1 MEEFVNLH
9 NRTVSR
15 SEVERV
21 ISIAK
26 EQNNTEVIYRLSRIL
41 NAYPTE
47 QRFVINIKDYPTPP
61 TALAGAHHTGDYR
74 EALDDCGRLKKG
86 WKFSKGQ
93 VVKVV
98 PKAKKTP
105 NTPTATTAVE
115 SKQLVSYTAE
125 KFANDL
131 DINKLER
138 SLHWLSF
145 DPKGRAQREQESFG
159 NSIAELYT
167 SNLEQAKQTG
177 ALEAYNDAFDK
188 GYSYILK
195 NYLEMVGIRART
207 FSTAIT
213 GGAGIT
219 ERKIASNEKLMRS
232 EHERLQKHIDLQEK
246 LQERLAKIAKNKP
259 ADQYEEGD
267 VIKSTDNNATTKLQQ
282 KLKMLQDR
290 KTMLKNGVVAA
301 KEYQKSKD
309 ISVFKQYNI
318 DSETTEQIINHID
331 KGGKPT
337 EKDMYSWFTMPYLNR
352 DIKEVEN
359 RIATLEK
366 NQAKGT
372 DETLIEGGKIVY
384 NGEAQRLQIFFDGI
398 PSKEVR
404 ESLKSHAF
412 KWAPTAKAWQRTL
425 TENAKYAV
433 NQYLI
438 KTGILKL
445 RTALSMPYKDDE
457 LTFLAAAGI
466 DYFEEAPDDKAQGLG
481 KPIPAADIYKM
492 ITDKVISMFK
502 NAKASDYHRAWKDDA
517 FFIPLNFDSKKPY
530 RGVNRLL
537 LQERIGLT
545 EAFPN
550 PYFLTFKQ
558 IKKHKG
564 TLKKGAK
571 GYEVVYYSIRYV
583 VPADKNTGRKAYSST
598 NNQKVLDYLAKNKL
612 TEDIVTRI
620 PMIRYYNVYNG
631 EDITGIDFKL
641 PEVKIG
647 RVIPD
652 TATENQAAEL
662 IVKNYPNPP
671 AIKHGGNEAYYEI
684 NQDLVRI
691 PKVEQ
696 FDSINDYYRTLFHE
710 LTHSTRHEN
719 RLNRE
724 KNSFRFGDTGY
735 AKEELVAEFG
745 AVFLSA
751 WAGIMWYNNKNHA
764 AYLKGWNS
772 AIKEAENDNKFLMK
786 AASLAQ
792 AATDY
797 ILNLNAA
804 GQPAFLSKYEKLDK
818 KAKKNKPEAQ
828 KATEK
833 ADDTDKKYKFIA
845 FYNSYGRINGIYSY
859 QNLTINEFYLKNT
872 FDDGI
877 KVYAPLRSLEKI
889 EEAKRIIEEQYI
901 EGKDF
906 ICLKFESKKREEY
919 YSLLIHSNEKPK
931 PESSLYEAF
940 SELLSQIKSTNADIP
955 SNELEDFLYN
965 FGSQH
970 YIEKE
975 KIYTFFYDKVTKPI
989 GSLSAYKKHPL
1000 FTKVKN
1006 PQPHHAG
1013 YTTTKR
1019 GTEILN
1025 IFIKDFEALKQQY
1038 DYNHYSFTKFWNIAT
1053 EKPKP
1058 EAPASKIQII
1068 PPYPIDIESNE
1079 ENDDYMQLEKEL
1091 SDLMGDK
1098 FEVWANNLIEQ
1109 KRKDRLA
1116 ERSKEIK
1123 ANIDTLKNK
1132 EKGATAYEYVR
1143 NEYGYNYK
1151 VNKKDTKKY
1160 EVTLTIYRYGS
1171 FNPNENYY
1179 DTFKTPEECS
1189 AFIIKTLDEQDGF
1202 YYSNWYGLSELQNK
1216 INELK
1221 GYQYCK
1227 QFNYQEEEK
1236 KAENPKP
1243 EAPKAPEKF
1252 PAAGTTKV
1260 FFTSQVD
1267 EIVDYVKKNGDNRGY
1282 INIDFTNKQTL
1293 KLLSQYGWGTYG
1305 FINTYDYPES
1315 APKSKTKGVMSLKK
1329 IVSTDKLRIQI
1340 TGVYID
1346 SDYYI
1351 ATNAISLI
1359 WVPRPKNDE
1368 YKTGW
1373 IFDANFKCKK
1383 LGGCKIEDYLI
1394 NSDRFPID
1402 RIREMQKAPIAYTSQ
1417 QIDLTTLL
1425 DHLYRGYK
1433 AIRAINSTQ
1442 EAIVITLQA
1451 DKKIQYIDLKILID
1465 LLDALRTNGAQT
1477 ITFGFENLS
1486 GNSPIHIS
1494 TDTQLQG
1501 LVMPRIFDENKVP
1514 TVKNCLM
1521 IAPLPL
1527 TLTEIS
1533 KPTKGLSAPTDGTL
1547 FGKYPE
1553 ISTDTFKDMKV
1564 SELRAFTL
1572 SYYLT
1577 HLKGKKVA
1585 IKNHLK
1591 EVIFT
1596 TKAGRKIAKGE
1607 AMYKEKAA
1615 VVERLEELIKNST
1628 YNNWGSRKTQDNPNI
1643 LGYLNFKSK
1652 LTIDGEKR
1660 HVRIAISLT
1669 RERKTELKNVEVGKK
1684 KSASFRKATVVNPQ
1698 DGRNETLSANIP
1710 AKTVPNTLA
1719 NQQIDRLANPIIEKS
1734 TTPPRKSR
1742 ANPFCGDSAPTNI
1755 PSKTMPN
1762 TLANRQID
1770 KLANPIMPPTVYVE
1784 HLPEETNQQIS
1795 TSANTLDA
1803 KMAALQT
1810 RNWETFVIA
1819 NPQLQRFLGD
1829 VERKTSEST
1838 VITIA
1843 GGAGS
1848 GKTRFAFQFINALA
1862 QNYKVGHASLEEHP
1876 DSKLYYDK
1884 VQQYI
1889 DETALPNIDV
1899 PEIKDLD
1906 QLEALIHRNEVIVID
1921 SFAKLQELNPRF
1933 LLDRDLRKKYDGKLF
1948 LLIYQ
1953 LTGEGKMRGGS
1964 KSEYDG
1970 DIILLTHVAPD
1981 YRENYIYPSKNR
1993 YNALP
1998 ATQLRYSTYFQQMLD
2013 IPQELGTGSRPPE
2026 AISLPPATQTNVY
2039 EVIY

>member
-47 QRFVINIKDYPTPP
+47 QRFVINIKDYPATP

-74 EALDDCGRLKKG
+74 EALDENGRL
-86 WKFSKGQ
+86 
-93 VVKVV
+93 
-98 PKAKKTP
+98 
-105 NTPTATTAVE
+105 
-115 SKQLVSYTAE
+115 
-125 KFANDL
+125 
-131 DINKLER
+131 R
-138 SLHWLSF
+138 
-145 DPKGRAQREQESFG
+145 
-159 NSIAELYT
+159 
-167 SNLEQAKQTG
+167 
-177 ALEAYNDAFDK
+177 K
-188 GYSYILK
+188 GYK
-195 NYLEMVGIRART
+195 FV
-207 FSTAIT
+207 
-213 GGAGIT
+213 
-219 ERKIASNEKLMRS
+219 K
-232 EHERLQKHIDLQEK
+232 
-246 LQERLAKIAKNKP
+246 
-259 ADQYEEGD
+259 
-267 VIKSTDNNATTKLQQ
+267 
-282 KLKMLQDR
+282 
-290 KTMLKNGVVAA
+290 
-301 KEYQKSKD
+301 
-309 ISVFKQYNI
+309 
-318 DSETTEQIINHID
+318 
-331 KGGKPT
+331 
-337 EKDMYSWFTMPYLNR
+337 
-352 DIKEVEN
+352 
-359 RIATLEK
+359 
-366 NQAKGT
+366 
-372 DETLIEGGKIVY
+372 GKI
-384 NGEAQRLQIFFDGI
+384 I
-398 PSKEVR
+398 PPQP
-404 ESLKSHAF
+404 SH
-412 KWAPTAKAWQRTL
+412 PS
-425 TENAKYAV
+425 EN
-433 NQYLI
+433 
-438 KTGILKL
+438 
-445 RTALSMPYKDDE
+445 DE

-466 DYFEEAPDDKAQGLG
+466 DYFEQAPDDEAQGLG
-481 KPIPAADIYKM
+481 KPVPAADIYNM
-492 ITDKVISMFK
+492 ITDKIIKMLKST
-502 NAKASDYHRAWKDDA
+502 KASDYKKTWEDDA

-530 RGVNRLL
+530 RGVNRML

-545 EAFPN
+545 EAFAN

-583 VPADKNTGRKAYSST
+583 VPADKNSGRKAYSST
-598 NNQKVLDYLAKNKL
+598 NAHKVIDFLDKHKL
-612 TEDIVTRI
+612 PENIVTRI

-647 RVIPD
+647 RAIPE
-652 TATENQAAEL
+652 TASENKAAQL
-662 IVKNYPNPP
+662 IVENYPNPP
-671 AIKHGGNEAYYEI
+671 AIKHGGNEAYYKLSE
-684 NQDLVRI
+684 DLVRM

-696 FDSINDYYRTLFHE
+696 FDSVNDYYRTLFHE

-724 KNSFRFGDTGY
+724 KISFRFGDSGY

-804 GQPAFLSKYEKLDK
+804 GQPAFLSKYEKPNKAEKPKKKASASKIQIIPPYPIDIESNEENDDYMQLEKELSDLMGDKFEVWANNLIEQKRKARLAERSKEIKANIDTLKNKEKGATAYEYVRNEYGYNYKVDK
-818 KAKKNKPEAQ
+818 KDTKKCEVTLTIYRYGSFNPNENYYDTFKTPEECSAFIIKTLDEQDGFYYSNWYGLSELQNKINELKGYQYSKQFHYQEEEKKAEKTKPE
-828 KATEK
+828 
-833 ADDTDKKYKFIA
+833 
-845 FYNSYGRINGIYSY
+845 
-859 QNLTINEFYLKNT
+859 
-872 FDDGI
+872 
-877 KVYAPLRSLEKI
+877 V
-889 EEAKRIIEEQYI
+889 
-901 EGKDF
+901 
-906 ICLKFESKKREEY
+906 
-919 YSLLIHSNEKPK
+919 PK

-940 SELLSQIKSTNADIP
+940 SKLLSQIKSTNTDIP

-1019 GTEILN
+1019 GTEVLN

-1053 EKPKP
+1053 EKPK
-1058 EAPASKIQII
+1058 
-1068 PPYPIDIESNE
+1068 
-1079 ENDDYMQLEKEL
+1079 
-1091 SDLMGDK
+1091 
-1098 FEVWANNLIEQ
+1098 
-1109 KRKDRLA
+1109 
-1116 ERSKEIK
+1116 
-1123 ANIDTLKNK
+1123 
-1132 EKGATAYEYVR
+1132 
-1143 NEYGYNYK
+1143 
-1151 VNKKDTKKY
+1151 
-1160 EVTLTIYRYGS
+1160 
-1171 FNPNENYY
+1171 
-1179 DTFKTPEECS
+1179 
-1189 AFIIKTLDEQDGF
+1189 
-1202 YYSNWYGLSELQNK
+1202 
-1216 INELK
+1216 
-1221 GYQYCK
+1221 
-1227 QFNYQEEEK
+1227 K

-1243 EAPKAPEKF
+1243 EAKKATEKADNTDKKYKFIAFYNSYGRINGIYSYQNLTINEFYLKNTFDDGIKVYAPLKSLEKIEEAKRIIEKQYIEGKDFICLKFESKKREEYYSLLIHSNENPKPEAPKATEKF

-1282 INIDFTNKQTL
+1282 INIDFTDKQTL

-1501 LVMPRIFDENKVP
+1501 FVMPRIFDENKVP

-1719 NQQIDRLANPIIEKS
+1719 NQQIDKLAVPIKEES
-1734 TTPPRKSR
+1734 TTPPRKSH
-1742 ANPFCGDSAPTNI
+1742 ANPFCGDSAPTNV
-1755 PSKTMPN
+1755 PAKTVPN
-1762 TLANRQID
+1762 TLANQQID
-1770 KLANPIMPPTVYVE
+1770 RLAVPTVYVE
-1784 HLPEETNQQIS
+1784 HLPEIS
-1795 TSANTLDA
+1795 TSANQNTLDA

-1889 DETALPNIDV
+1889 DETALPNIEA
-1899 PEIKDLD
+1899 PEIKNLD
-1906 QLEALIHRNEVIVID
+1906 QLEALIQRNEVIVID

-2013 IPQELGTGSRPPE
+2013 IPKELGTGRQPTE
-2026 AISLPPATQTNVY
+2026 AISLPPAPQTNVY

>member
-1 MEEFVNLH
+1 MEEFINLH

-21 ISIAK
+21 VSLAK

-93 VVKVV
+93 VVKVT
-98 PKAKKTP
+98 PKAKKTSD
-105 NTPTATTAVE
+105 TPTATTAVE
-115 SKQLVSYTAE
+115 SKQLVPYTAE

-145 DPKGRAQREQESFG
+145 DPKGRAKREQESYA
-159 NSIAELYT
+159 NIIAELYN
-167 SNLEQAKQTG
+167 SHLEQAKQTG

-213 GGAGIT
+213 GGSGIT

-267 VIKSTDNNATTKLQQ
+267 VIKSTDNNAITKLQQ

-404 ESLKSHAF
+404 EALKSHAF

-445 RTALSMPYKDDE
+445 RTALSMPYQDDE
-457 LTFLAAAGI
+457 LTFLAAAGV
-466 DYFEEAPDDKAQGLG
+466 DYFEEAPDDEAKGLG
-481 KPIPAADIYKM
+481 KPVPAADIYKM

-502 NAKASDYHRAWKDDA
+502 NAKASDYHRPWKDDA
-517 FFIPLNFDSKKPY
+517 FFIPINFESKKPY

-537 LQERIGLT
+537 LQERIGFAG
-545 EAFPN
+545 AFRN
-550 PYFLTFKQ
+550 PYFLTFNQ
-558 IKKHKG
+558 IKKHGGK
-564 TLKKGAK
+564 LKKGTR
-571 GYEVVYYSIRYV
+571 GYEVVYYSIRYI

-598 NNQKVLDYLAKNKL
+598 NTQKVIDYLAKNKL
-612 TEDIVTRI
+612 SEDIVTRI

-631 EDITGIDFKL
+631 ASIEGIDFQLDKL
-641 PEVKIG
+641 QIG
-647 RVIPD
+647 RAVPD
-652 TATENQAAEL
+652 TASENQAAAL
-662 IVKNYPNPP
+662 IVENYPNPP
-671 AIKHGGNEAYYEI
+671 AIKHEGNRAYYSPS
-684 NQDLVRI
+684 DDYVKM
-691 PKVEQ
+691 PKKEQ
-696 FDSINDYYRTLFHE
+696 FDSINDYYRILFHE
-710 LTHSTRHEN
+710 LTHSTGHEK
-719 RLNRE
+719 RLDRGIHLMLE
-724 KNSFRFGDTGY
+724 KEDY

-751 WAGIMWYNNKNHA
+751 WAGIMWYTNKNHA
-764 AYLKGWNS
+764 VYLKNWNS

-797 ILNLNAA
+797 ILNLDAA
-804 GQPAFLSKYEKLDK
+804 GQPAFLSKYEKPNKAEKPKK
-818 KAKKNKPEAQ
+818 KAPASKIQIIPPYPIDIESNEENDDYMQLEKELSDLMGDKFEVWANNLIEQKRKARLAERSKEIKANIDILKNKEKGATAYEYVRNEYGYNYKVHKKDTKKYEVTLTIYRYGSFNPNENYYDTFKTPEECSAFIIKTLDEQ
-828 KATEK
+828 EGFYYSNWYGLSELQNKINELKGYQYSKQFNYQEEEKKAENPKPQAPKATEK
-833 ADDTDKKYKFIA
+833 ADNTDKKYKFIA

-906 ICLKFESKKREEY
+906 VCLKFESKKREEY
-919 YSLLIHSNEKPK
+919 YSLLIHSNEK
-931 PESSLYEAF
+931 
-940 SELLSQIKSTNADIP
+940 T
-955 SNELEDFLYN
+955 
-965 FGSQH
+965 
-970 YIEKE
+970 
-975 KIYTFFYDKVTKPI
+975 
-989 GSLSAYKKHPL
+989 
-1000 FTKVKN
+1000 
-1006 PQPHHAG
+1006 
-1013 YTTTKR
+1013 
-1019 GTEILN
+1019 
-1025 IFIKDFEALKQQY
+1025 
-1038 DYNHYSFTKFWNIAT
+1038 
-1053 EKPKP
+1053 
-1058 EAPASKIQII
+1058 
-1068 PPYPIDIESNE
+1068 
-1079 ENDDYMQLEKEL
+1079 
-1091 SDLMGDK
+1091 
-1098 FEVWANNLIEQ
+1098 
-1109 KRKDRLA
+1109 
-1116 ERSKEIK
+1116 
-1123 ANIDTLKNK
+1123 
-1132 EKGATAYEYVR
+1132 
-1143 NEYGYNYK
+1143 
-1151 VNKKDTKKY
+1151 
-1160 EVTLTIYRYGS
+1160 
-1171 FNPNENYY
+1171 
-1179 DTFKTPEECS
+1179 
-1189 AFIIKTLDEQDGF
+1189 
-1202 YYSNWYGLSELQNK
+1202 
-1216 INELK
+1216 
-1221 GYQYCK
+1221 
-1227 QFNYQEEEK
+1227 
-1236 KAENPKP
+1236 KP
-1243 EAPKAPEKF
+1243 EAPKAKKNTKIAQYTGVKTIPLSDLYTDEKRFQNRKKLNEEIVENIVNNFKPTDLDPLVVWYDKKQGKTFVLAGHHRFEALKRLKHKNVPVKFANDDYPTEADAIRYAKEISNANRTLEEPYERAAIYRKYREEGYSEKEINDKAALEGKNRSYILNLSCLNPKGSTMSTLVQFSQTQSKADKNEAERIADWIGQARRNAPELTDAHEKEMF
-1252 PAAGTTKV
+1252 DFLMNKEASKRTTTKV
-1260 FFTSQVD
+1260 KFLEYVRACWNPFEPTAPLNLARMKYQSEGEKQYD
-1267 EIVDYVKKNGDNRGY
+1267 EEVERYKTLISDLQNNIGNLKDRFINPANKDFVNPEAPDYMAVKKIADNKIAEY
-1282 INIDFTNKQTL
+1282 NTQIQYYQKELLKLYSNKQSYLKPTGQIALFGSLPIFKTL
-1293 KLLSQYGWGTYG
+1293 KEAKKYFKAWAYTHLRGKKVFHKELDKYVVFSSKGIDHVLS
-1305 FINTYDYPES
+1305 
-1315 APKSKTKGVMSLKK
+1315 SKISLKK
-1329 IVSTDKLRIQI
+1329 MYLIQQAEEMLKNSHLIAFVEDYKKRDNIKGAYRMRTTATFEGEEVKVILTLREGEN
-1340 TGVYID
+1340 GVV
-1346 SDYYI
+1346 YY
-1351 ATNAISLI
+1351 
-1359 WVPRPKNDE
+1359 DH
-1368 YKTGW
+1368 
-1373 IFDANFKCKK
+1373 
-1383 LGGCKIEDYLI
+1383 KIE
-1394 NSDRFPID
+1394 
-1402 RIREMQKAPIAYTSQ
+1402 
-1417 QIDLTTLL
+1417 
-1425 DHLYRGYK
+1425 
-1433 AIRAINSTQ
+1433 
-1442 EAIVITLQA
+1442 
-1451 DKKIQYIDLKILID
+1451 
-1465 LLDALRTNGAQT
+1465 
-1477 ITFGFENLS
+1477 
-1486 GNSPIHIS
+1486 
-1494 TDTQLQG
+1494 
-1501 LVMPRIFDENKVP
+1501 
-1514 TVKNCLM
+1514 
-1521 IAPLPL
+1521 
-1527 TLTEIS
+1527 EI
-1533 KPTKGLSAPTDGTL
+1533 
-1547 FGKYPE
+1547 
-1553 ISTDTFKDMKV
+1553 
-1564 SELRAFTL
+1564 
-1572 SYYLT
+1572 
-1577 HLKGKKVA
+1577 
-1585 IKNHLK
+1585 
-1591 EVIFT
+1591 
-1596 TKAGRKIAKGE
+1596 
-1607 AMYKEKAA
+1607 
-1615 VVERLEELIKNST
+1615 EE
-1628 YNNWGSRKTQDNPNI
+1628 
-1643 LGYLNFKSK
+1643 
-1652 LTIDGEKR
+1652 
-1660 HVRIAISLT
+1660 
-1669 RERKTELKNVEVGKK
+1669 
-1684 KSASFRKATVVNPQ
+1684 
-1698 DGRNETLSANIP
+1698 
-1710 AKTVPNTLA
+1710 
-1719 NQQIDRLANPIIEKS
+1719 S

-1755 PSKTMPN
+1755 PAKTVPN

-1770 KLANPIMPPTVYVE
+1770 RLAVPTVYVE
-1784 HLPEETNQQIS
+1784 HLPEETNRQIS

-1889 DETALPNIDV
+1889 DETALPNIEA
-1899 PEIKDLD
+1899 PEIKNLD
-1906 QLEALIHRNEVIVID
+1906 QLEALIRRNEVIVID

-2026 AISLPPATQTNVY
+2026 AISLPPAPQTNVY

>member
-1 MEEFVNLH
+1 MEEFINLH

-47 QRFVINIKDYPTPP
+47 QRFVINIKDYPTSP

-93 VVKVV
+93 VVKVT
-98 PKAKKTP
+98 PKAKKTSD
-105 NTPTATTAVE
+105 TPTATTAVE
-115 SKQLVSYTAE
+115 SKQLVPYTAE

-145 DPKGRAQREQESFG
+145 DPKGRAKREQESYA
-159 NSIAELYT
+159 NIIAELYN
-167 SNLEQAKQTG
+167 SHLEQAKQTG
-177 ALEAYNDAFDK
+177 ALEAYNATFDK

-404 ESLKSHAF
+404 EALKSHAF

-433 NQYLI
+433 RQYLI

-445 RTALSMPYKDDE
+445 RTALSVPSQDDE

-466 DYFEEAPDDKAQGLG
+466 DYFEEAPDDEAQGLG
-481 KPIPAADIYKM
+481 KPVPAADIYKM

-502 NAKASDYHRAWKDDA
+502 TAKASDYHRAWKDDA

-537 LQERIGLT
+537 LQERIGFAG
-545 EAFPN
+545 AFRN
-550 PYFLTFKQ
+550 PYFLTFNQ
-558 IKKHKG
+558 IKKHG
-564 TLKKGAK
+564 GRLKKGTR
-571 GYEVVYYSIRYV
+571 GYEVVYYSIRYI

-598 NNQKVLDYLAKNKL
+598 NAHKVIDFIDKHKL
-612 TEDIVTRI
+612 SEDIVTRI

-631 EDITGIDFKL
+631 ASIEGIDFQLDKL
-641 PEVKIG
+641 QIG
-647 RVIPD
+647 RAVPD
-652 TATENQAAEL
+652 TASENQAAAL
-662 IVKNYPNPP
+662 IVENYPNPP
-671 AIKHGGNEAYYEI
+671 AIKHEGNQAYYSPSG
-684 NQDLVRI
+684 DYVKM
-691 PKVEQ
+691 PKKEQ

-710 LTHSTRHEN
+710 LTHSTGHEK
-719 RLNRE
+719 RLDRGINLMLE
-724 KNSFRFGDTGY
+724 KDDY

-751 WAGIMWYNNKNHA
+751 WAGIMWYTNKNHA
-764 AYLKGWNS
+764 VYLKNWNS

-797 ILNLNAA
+797 ILNLDAA
-804 GQPAFLSKYEKLDK
+804 GQPAFLSKYEKPNKAEKPKK
-818 KAKKNKPEAQ
+818 KAEKPKKKAEKPKKKAEKAKPEAK

-833 ADDTDKKYKFIA
+833 ADNTDKKYKFIA
-845 FYNSYGRINGIYSY
+845 FYNVFGRIVGLYSY
-859 QNLTINEFYLKNT
+859 QELTINEFYLKNT
-872 FDDGI
+872 FDNGI

-889 EEAKRIIEEQYI
+889 EETKRKIEKQYT

-906 ICLKFESKKREEY
+906 ICLTFESEKSEEY
-919 YSLLIHSNEKPK
+919 YSLLIHSNEK
-931 PESSLYEAF
+931 
-940 SELLSQIKSTNADIP
+940 T
-955 SNELEDFLYN
+955 
-965 FGSQH
+965 
-970 YIEKE
+970 
-975 KIYTFFYDKVTKPI
+975 
-989 GSLSAYKKHPL
+989 
-1000 FTKVKN
+1000 
-1006 PQPHHAG
+1006 
-1013 YTTTKR
+1013 
-1019 GTEILN
+1019 
-1025 IFIKDFEALKQQY
+1025 
-1038 DYNHYSFTKFWNIAT
+1038 
-1053 EKPKP
+1053 KP
-1058 EAPASKIQII
+1058 EAPEKAITVN
-1068 PPYPIDIESNE
+1068 ESNDLLYF
-1079 ENDDYMQLEKEL
+1079 NVDRSNPQPQPISLVKAKYNSDFEKEYSRI
-1091 SDLMGDK
+1091 SDK
-1098 FEVWANNLIEQ
+1098 
-1109 KRKDRLA
+1109 
-1116 ERSKEIK
+1116 
-1123 ANIDTLKNK
+1123 
-1132 EKGATAYEYVR
+1132 
-1143 NEYGYNYK
+1143 
-1151 VNKKDTKKY
+1151 
-1160 EVTLTIYRYGS
+1160 
-1171 FNPNENYY
+1171 
-1179 DTFKTPEECS
+1179 
-1189 AFIIKTLDEQDGF
+1189 
-1202 YYSNWYGLSELQNK
+1202 
-1216 INELK
+1216 K
-1221 GYQYCK
+1221 GYFK
-1227 QFNYQEEEK
+1227 PTFNNKRNLQILRSLCSD
-1236 KAENPKP
+1236 
-1243 EAPKAPEKF
+1243 F
-1252 PAAGTTKV
+1252 IGT
-1260 FFTSQVD
+1260 
-1267 EIVDYVKKNGDNRGY
+1267 
-1282 INIDFTNKQTL
+1282 
-1293 KLLSQYGWGTYG
+1293 
-1305 FINTYDYPES
+1305 INTHDYIES
-1315 APKSKTKGVMSLKK
+1315 APKSKTTGIMSLKK
-1329 IVSTDKLRIQI
+1329 IVSKDKLRPTL

-1346 SDYYI
+1346 KDYYI
-1351 ATNAISLI
+1351 ATDAFKLI
-1359 WVPRPKNDE
+1359 WLPRHKNDE

-1373 IFDANFKCKK
+1373 ILDLNFKCQK
-1383 LGGCKIEDYLI
+1383 LDGCKPEESVIDG
-1394 NSDRFPID
+1394 RFPID
-1402 RIREMQKAPIAYTSQ
+1402 SIIKMKNAPIAYTSQ
-1417 QIDLTTLL
+1417 QLDITTLL
-1425 DHLYRGYK
+1425 DHLYRGEK
-1433 AIRAINSTQ
+1433 AIKSLAPYQIPMVIALSINK
-1442 EAIVITLQA
+1442 EDIYMDI
-1451 DKKIQYIDLKILID
+1451 KN
-1465 LLDALRTNGAQT
+1465 LLDALDVLRANGAKSLT
-1477 ITFGFENLS
+1477 MNFENLS
-1486 GNSPIHIS
+1486 GKSPIHIL
-1494 TDTQLQG
+1494 TNNHLQA
-1501 LVMPRIFDENKVP
+1501 LIMPRYFATEKDIP
-1514 TVKNCLM
+1514 TVNTCLM

-1615 VVERLEELIKNST
+1615 VIERLEELIKNST
-1628 YNNWGSRKTQDNPNI
+1628 YNNWGSRKTQDSPNI

-1698 DGRNETLSANIP
+1698 DGRNETLSTNIPAKTVPNIEKSTTPPRRGRAKSFCGDSAPTNIP
-1710 AKTVPNTLA
+1710 AKTVPNTLV
-1719 NQQIDRLANPIIEKS
+1719 NK
-1734 TTPPRKSR
+1734 
-1742 ANPFCGDSAPTNI
+1742 
-1755 PSKTMPN
+1755 
-1762 TLANRQID
+1762 QID

-1784 HLPEETNQQIS
+1784 HLPEIS
-1795 TSANTLDA
+1795 TSANQNTLDA

-1906 QLEALIHRNEVIVID
+1906 QLEALIQRNEVIVID

-1998 ATQLRYSTYFQQMLD
+1998 ATQLRYSTYYQQMLD
-2013 IPQELGTGSRPPE
+2013 IPKELGTGSRPPE
-2026 AISLPPATQTNVY
+2026 AISLPPAPQTNVY

>member
-1 MEEFVNLH
+1 MEEFINLH

-47 QRFVINIKDYPTPP
+47 QRFVINIKDYPTPS

-74 EALDDCGRLKKG
+74 EALDENGRL
-86 WKFSKGQ
+86 
-93 VVKVV
+93 
-98 PKAKKTP
+98 
-105 NTPTATTAVE
+105 
-115 SKQLVSYTAE
+115 
-125 KFANDL
+125 
-131 DINKLER
+131 R
-138 SLHWLSF
+138 
-145 DPKGRAQREQESFG
+145 
-159 NSIAELYT
+159 
-167 SNLEQAKQTG
+167 
-177 ALEAYNDAFDK
+177 K
-188 GYSYILK
+188 GYKFVS
-195 NYLEMVGIRART
+195 
-207 FSTAIT
+207 
-213 GGAGIT
+213 
-219 ERKIASNEKLMRS
+219 
-232 EHERLQKHIDLQEK
+232 
-246 LQERLAKIAKNKP
+246 
-259 ADQYEEGD
+259 
-267 VIKSTDNNATTKLQQ
+267 
-282 KLKMLQDR
+282 
-290 KTMLKNGVVAA
+290 
-301 KEYQKSKD
+301 
-309 ISVFKQYNI
+309 
-318 DSETTEQIINHID
+318 
-331 KGGKPT
+331 
-337 EKDMYSWFTMPYLNR
+337 
-352 DIKEVEN
+352 
-359 RIATLEK
+359 
-366 NQAKGT
+366 
-372 DETLIEGGKIVY
+372 GKI
-384 NGEAQRLQIFFDGI
+384 I
-398 PSKEVR
+398 PPQP
-404 ESLKSHAF
+404 SHLS
-412 KWAPTAKAWQRTL
+412 APSH
-425 TENAKYAV
+425 
-433 NQYLI
+433 
-438 KTGILKL
+438 
-445 RTALSMPYKDDE
+445 LSDDE
-457 LTFLAAAGI
+457 LTFLAAAGV
-466 DYFEEAPDDKAQGLG
+466 DYFEEAPDDEAQGLG
-481 KPIPAADIYKM
+481 KPIPAADIYQM

-502 NAKASDYHRAWKDDA
+502 NAKASDYHRPWKDDA
-517 FFIPLNFDSKKPY
+517 FFIPINFESKKPY

-537 LQERIGLT
+537 LQERIGFAG
-545 EAFPN
+545 AFRN
-550 PYFLTFKQ
+550 PYFLTFNQ
-558 IKKHKG
+558 IKKHG
-564 TLKKGAK
+564 GRLKKGTR
-571 GYEVVYYSIRYV
+571 GYEVVYYSIRYI

-598 NNQKVLDYLAKNKL
+598 NAHKVIDFIDKHKL
-612 TEDIVTRI
+612 SEDIVTRI

-631 EDITGIDFKL
+631 ASIEGIDFQLDKL
-641 PEVKIG
+641 QIG
-647 RVIPD
+647 RAVPD
-652 TATENQAAEL
+652 TASENQAAAL
-662 IVKNYPNPP
+662 IVENYPNPP
-671 AIKHGGNEAYYEI
+671 AIKHQGNQAYYSPSG
-684 NQDLVRI
+684 DYVKM
-691 PKVEQ
+691 PKKEQ

-710 LTHSTRHEN
+710 LTHSTGHEK
-719 RLNRE
+719 RLDRGINLMLE
-724 KNSFRFGDTGY
+724 KDDY

-764 AYLKGWNS
+764 SYLKGWNS
-772 AIKEAENDNKFLMK
+772 AIKEAENDNKFLIK

-797 ILNLNAA
+797 ILNLDAA
-804 GQPAFLSKYEKLDK
+804 GQPAFLSKYEKTNK
-818 KAKKNKPEAQ
+818 K
-828 KATEK
+828 
-833 ADDTDKKYKFIA
+833 
-845 FYNSYGRINGIYSY
+845 
-859 QNLTINEFYLKNT
+859 
-872 FDDGI
+872 
-877 KVYAPLRSLEKI
+877 V
-889 EEAKRIIEEQYI
+889 
-901 EGKDF
+901 
-906 ICLKFESKKREEY
+906 
-919 YSLLIHSNEKPK
+919 EKPK
-931 PESSLYEAF
+931 
-940 SELLSQIKSTNADIP
+940 
-955 SNELEDFLYN
+955 
-965 FGSQH
+965 
-970 YIEKE
+970 
-975 KIYTFFYDKVTKPI
+975 
-989 GSLSAYKKHPL
+989 KK
-1000 FTKVKN
+1000 
-1006 PQPHHAG
+1006 
-1013 YTTTKR
+1013 
-1019 GTEILN
+1019 
-1025 IFIKDFEALKQQY
+1025 
-1038 DYNHYSFTKFWNIAT
+1038 
-1053 EKPKP
+1053 
-1058 EAPASKIQII
+1058 APASKIQII

-1109 KRKDRLA
+1109 KRKARLA

-1123 ANIDTLKNK
+1123 ANIDILKNK
-1132 EKGATAYEYVR
+1132 EKGTTAYEYVR

-1151 VNKKDTKKY
+1151 VDKKDTKKY

-1221 GYQYCK
+1221 GYQYSK
-1227 QFNYQEEEK
+1227 QFHYQEEEK
-1236 KAENPKP
+1236 KAEKPKKKAEKPKPEAKKATEKADNTDKKYKFIAFYNSYGRINGIYSYQNLTINEFYLKNTFDDGIKVYAPLKSLEKIEEAKRIIEEQYIEGKDFVCLKFESKKREEYYSLLIHSNENPKP
-1243 EAPKAPEKF
+1243 EAPKATEKF

-1282 INIDFTNKQTL
+1282 INIDFTDKQTL

-1465 LLDALRTNGAQT
+1465 LLDALRNNGAQT

-1501 LVMPRIFDENKVP
+1501 FVMPRIFDENKVP

-1547 FGKYPE
+1547 FGSLPIFKTLKEAKKY
-1553 ISTDTFKDMKV
+1553 FK
-1564 SELRAFTL
+1564 AWA
-1572 SYYLT
+1572 YT
-1577 HLKGKKVA
+1577 HLRGKKVFHKELDKYVVFSSKG
-1585 IKNHLK
+1585 IDHVLSSKISLK
-1591 EVIFT
+1591 
-1596 TKAGRKIAKGE
+1596 K
-1607 AMYKEKAA
+1607 MYLIQQA
-1615 VVERLEELIKNST
+1615 EEMLKNSHLIAFVED
-1628 YNNWGSRKTQDNPNI
+1628 YKKRDNIKGAYRMRTTATFEGEEVKVI
-1643 LGYLNFKSK
+1643 LTLRE
-1652 LTIDGEKR
+1652 GE
-1660 HVRIAISLT
+1660 
-1669 RERKTELKNVEVGKK
+1669 NG
-1684 KSASFRKATVVNPQ
+1684 VVYY
-1698 DGRNETLSANIP
+1698 DH
-1710 AKTVPNTLA
+1710 K
-1719 NQQIDRLANPIIEKS
+1719 IEEIEES

-1742 ANPFCGDSAPTNI
+1742 ANPFCGDSAPTNT
-1755 PSKTMPN
+1755 PAKTMPN

-1770 KLANPIMPPTVYVE
+1770 KLAVPTVYVE

-1803 KMAALQT
+1803 KMAALQH
-1810 RNWETFVIA
+1810 RQWETFVIA
-1819 NPQLQRFLGD
+1819 NPQMQAFLGD
-1829 VERKTSEST
+1829 VERKPAEST

-1889 DETALPNIDV
+1889 DETALPNIEA

-1906 QLEALIHRNEVIVID
+1906 QLEALIQRNEVIVID

-1964 KSEYDG
+1964 KSEFDG

-1981 YRENYIYPSKNR
+1981 YQENYIYPSKNR

-2013 IPQELGTGSRPPE
+2013 IPKELGTGSRPPE
-2026 AISLPPATQTNVY
+2026 AISLPPAPQTNVY

>member
-105 NTPTATTAVE
+105 NTPTATTAVV
-115 SKQLVSYTAE
+115 SKQLVSYTPE

-195 NYLEMVGIRART
+195 NYLEMVSIRART

-246 LQERLAKIAKNKP
+246 LQERLAKIAKNTP

-267 VIKSTDNNATTKLQQ
+267 VIKSTDNNAITKLQQ

-404 ESLKSHAF
+404 EALKSHAF

-445 RTALSMPYKDDE
+445 RTALSMPYQDDE
-457 LTFLAAAGI
+457 LTFLAAAGV
-466 DYFEEAPDDKAQGLG
+466 DYFEEAPDDEAKGLG
-481 KPIPAADIYKM
+481 KPVPAADIYKM

-517 FFIPLNFDSKKPY
+517 FFIPINFDSKKPY

-537 LQERIGLT
+537 LQERIGFAG
-545 EAFPN
+545 AFRN
-550 PYFLTFKQ
+550 PYFLTFNQ
-558 IKKHKG
+558 IKKHGGK
-564 TLKKGAK
+564 LKKGTR
-571 GYEVVYYSIRYV
+571 GYEVVYYSIRYI

-598 NNQKVLDYLAKNKL
+598 NAHKVIDFIDKHKL
-612 TEDIVTRI
+612 SEDIVTRI

-631 EDITGIDFKL
+631 ASIDGIDFQLDKL
-641 PEVKIG
+641 QIG
-647 RVIPD
+647 RAVPD
-652 TATENQAAEL
+652 TASENQAAAL
-662 IVKNYPNPP
+662 IVENYPNPP
-671 AIKHGGNEAYYEI
+671 AIKHEGNRAYYSPS
-684 NQDLVRI
+684 DDYVKM
-691 PKVEQ
+691 PKKEQ

-710 LTHSTRHEN
+710 LTHSTGHEK
-719 RLNRE
+719 RLDRGINLMLE
-724 KNSFRFGDTGY
+724 KEDY

-764 AYLKGWNS
+764 AYLKSWNS

-792 AATDY
+792 ASTDY
-797 ILNLNAA
+797 ILNLDAA
-804 GQPAFLSKYEKLDK
+804 GQPAFLSKYEKLNK
-818 KAKKNKPEAQ
+818 KAEKNKPEAK

-833 ADDTDKKYKFIA
+833 ADNTDKKYKFIA

-877 KVYAPLRSLEKI
+877 KVYAPLKSLEKI

-931 PESSLYEAF
+931 PEAPKAKKNTKVAQYTGVKTIPLSDLYTDEKRF
-940 SELLSQIKSTNADIP
+940 QNRKKL
-955 SNELEDFLYN
+955 NEEIVENIVNN
-965 FGSQH
+965 F
-970 YIEKE
+970 KP
-975 KIYTFFYDKVTKPI
+975 TDLDPLVVWYDKKQGKTFVLA
-989 GSLSAYKKHPL
+989 G
-1000 FTKVKN
+1000 
-1006 PQPHHAG
+1006 HH
-1013 YTTTKR
+1013 R
-1019 GTEILN
+1019 
-1025 IFIKDFEALKQQY
+1025 FEALKRLKHKNVPVKFANDDYPTEADAIRYAKEISNANRTLEEPYERAAIYRKYREEGYSEKEINDKAALEGKNRSYILNLSCLNPKGSTMSTLVQFSQTQSKADKNEAERIADWIGQARRNAPELTDAHEKEMFDFLMNKEASKRTTTKVKFLEYVRACWNPFEPTAPLNLARMKYQSEGEKQY
-1038 DYNHYSFTKFWNIAT
+1038 DEEVERYKTLISDLQNNIGNLKDRFINPAN
-1053 EKPKP
+1053 KDFVNP
-1058 EAPASKIQII
+1058 EAPDYMAVKKIADNKIAEYNTQIQYYQKELLKLYSNKQSYLKPTGQIALFGTLPIFKTLKEAKKYFKAWAYTHLRGKKVFHKELDKFVVFSSKGIDHVLSSKI
-1068 PPYPIDIESNE
+1068 
-1079 ENDDYMQLEKEL
+1079 
-1091 SDLMGDK
+1091 
-1098 FEVWANNLIEQ
+1098 
-1109 KRKDRLA
+1109 
-1116 ERSKEIK
+1116 
-1123 ANIDTLKNK
+1123 
-1132 EKGATAYEYVR
+1132 
-1143 NEYGYNYK
+1143 
-1151 VNKKDTKKY
+1151 
-1160 EVTLTIYRYGS
+1160 
-1171 FNPNENYY
+1171 
-1179 DTFKTPEECS
+1179 
-1189 AFIIKTLDEQDGF
+1189 
-1202 YYSNWYGLSELQNK
+1202 
-1216 INELK
+1216 
-1221 GYQYCK
+1221 
-1227 QFNYQEEEK
+1227 
-1236 KAENPKP
+1236 
-1243 EAPKAPEKF
+1243 
-1252 PAAGTTKV
+1252 
-1260 FFTSQVD
+1260 
-1267 EIVDYVKKNGDNRGY
+1267 
-1282 INIDFTNKQTL
+1282 
-1293 KLLSQYGWGTYG
+1293 
-1305 FINTYDYPES
+1305 
-1315 APKSKTKGVMSLKK
+1315 SLKK
-1329 IVSTDKLRIQI
+1329 MYLIQQAEEMLKNSHLIAFVEDYKKRDNIKGAYRMRTTATFEGEEVKVILTLREGEN
-1340 TGVYID
+1340 GVV
-1346 SDYYI
+1346 YY
-1351 ATNAISLI
+1351 
-1359 WVPRPKNDE
+1359 DH
-1368 YKTGW
+1368 
-1373 IFDANFKCKK
+1373 
-1383 LGGCKIEDYLI
+1383 KIEEI
-1394 NSDRFPID
+1394 EES
-1402 RIREMQKAPIAYTSQ
+1402 
-1417 QIDLTTLL
+1417 TT
-1425 DHLYRGYK
+1425 
-1433 AIRAINSTQ
+1433 
-1442 EAIVITLQA
+1442 
-1451 DKKIQYIDLKILID
+1451 
-1465 LLDALRTNGAQT
+1465 
-1477 ITFGFENLS
+1477 
-1486 GNSPIHIS
+1486 P
-1494 TDTQLQG
+1494 
-1501 LVMPRIFDENKVP
+1501 PRKSHANPFCGD
-1514 TVKNCLM
+1514 
-1521 IAPLPL
+1521 
-1527 TLTEIS
+1527 
-1533 KPTKGLSAPTDGTL
+1533 SAPT
-1547 FGKYPE
+1547 
-1553 ISTDTFKDMKV
+1553 
-1564 SELRAFTL
+1564 
-1572 SYYLT
+1572 
-1577 HLKGKKVA
+1577 
-1585 IKNHLK
+1585 
-1591 EVIFT
+1591 
-1596 TKAGRKIAKGE
+1596 
-1607 AMYKEKAA
+1607 
-1615 VVERLEELIKNST
+1615 
-1628 YNNWGSRKTQDNPNI
+1628 
-1643 LGYLNFKSK
+1643 
-1652 LTIDGEKR
+1652 
-1660 HVRIAISLT
+1660 
-1669 RERKTELKNVEVGKK
+1669 
-1684 KSASFRKATVVNPQ
+1684 
-1698 DGRNETLSANIP
+1698 NIP

-1719 NQQIDRLANPIIEKS
+1719 NQ
-1734 TTPPRKSR
+1734 
-1742 ANPFCGDSAPTNI
+1742 
-1755 PSKTMPN
+1755 
-1762 TLANRQID
+1762 QID

-1795 TSANTLDA
+1795 TSANQNTLDA

-1862 QNYKVGHASLEEHP
+1862 QNYTVGHASLEEHP

-1889 DETALPNIDV
+1889 DETALPNIEA

-1906 QLEALIHRNEVIVID
+1906 QLEALIQRNEVIVID

-1964 KSEYDG
+1964 KSEFDG

-2013 IPQELGTGSRPPE
+2013 IPKELGTGSRPPE
-2026 AISLPPATQTNVY
+2026 AISLPPAPQTNVY

>member
-1 MEEFVNLH
+1 M
-9 NRTVSR
+9 
-15 SEVERV
+15 
-21 ISIAK
+21 
-26 EQNNTEVIYRLSRIL
+26 
-41 NAYPTE
+41 
-47 QRFVINIKDYPTPP
+47 
-61 TALAGAHHTGDYR
+61 
-74 EALDDCGRLKKG
+74 
-86 WKFSKGQ
+86 
-93 VVKVV
+93 
-98 PKAKKTP
+98 
-105 NTPTATTAVE
+105 
-115 SKQLVSYTAE
+115 
-125 KFANDL
+125 
-131 DINKLER
+131 
-138 SLHWLSF
+138 
-145 DPKGRAQREQESFG
+145 
-159 NSIAELYT
+159 
-167 SNLEQAKQTG
+167 
-177 ALEAYNDAFDK
+177 
-188 GYSYILK
+188 
-195 NYLEMVGIRART
+195 
-207 FSTAIT
+207 
-213 GGAGIT
+213 
-219 ERKIASNEKLMRS
+219 
-232 EHERLQKHIDLQEK
+232 
-246 LQERLAKIAKNKP
+246 
-259 ADQYEEGD
+259 
-267 VIKSTDNNATTKLQQ
+267 
-282 KLKMLQDR
+282 
-290 KTMLKNGVVAA
+290 
-301 KEYQKSKD
+301 
-309 ISVFKQYNI
+309 
-318 DSETTEQIINHID
+318 
-331 KGGKPT
+331 
-337 EKDMYSWFTMPYLNR
+337 
-352 DIKEVEN
+352 
-359 RIATLEK
+359 
-366 NQAKGT
+366 
-372 DETLIEGGKIVY
+372 
-384 NGEAQRLQIFFDGI
+384 
-398 PSKEVR
+398 
-404 ESLKSHAF
+404 
-412 KWAPTAKAWQRTL
+412 
-425 TENAKYAV
+425 
-433 NQYLI
+433 
-438 KTGILKL
+438 
-445 RTALSMPYKDDE
+445 
-457 LTFLAAAGI
+457 
-466 DYFEEAPDDKAQGLG
+466 
-481 KPIPAADIYKM
+481 
-492 ITDKVISMFK
+492 
-502 NAKASDYHRAWKDDA
+502 
-517 FFIPLNFDSKKPY
+517 
-530 RGVNRLL
+530 
-537 LQERIGLT
+537 
-545 EAFPN
+545 
-550 PYFLTFKQ
+550 
-558 IKKHKG
+558 
-564 TLKKGAK
+564 
-571 GYEVVYYSIRYV
+571 
-583 VPADKNTGRKAYSST
+583 
-598 NNQKVLDYLAKNKL
+598 
-612 TEDIVTRI
+612 
-620 PMIRYYNVYNG
+620 
-631 EDITGIDFKL
+631 
-641 PEVKIG
+641 
-647 RVIPD
+647 
-652 TATENQAAEL
+652 
-662 IVKNYPNPP
+662 
-671 AIKHGGNEAYYEI
+671 
-684 NQDLVRI
+684 
-691 PKVEQ
+691 
-696 FDSINDYYRTLFHE
+696 
-710 LTHSTRHEN
+710 
-719 RLNRE
+719 
-724 KNSFRFGDTGY
+724 
-735 AKEELVAEFG
+735 
-745 AVFLSA
+745 
-751 WAGIMWYNNKNHA
+751 
-764 AYLKGWNS
+764 
-772 AIKEAENDNKFLMK
+772 
-786 AASLAQ
+786 
-792 AATDY
+792 
-797 ILNLNAA
+797 
-804 GQPAFLSKYEKLDK
+804 
-818 KAKKNKPEAQ
+818 
-828 KATEK
+828 
-833 ADDTDKKYKFIA
+833 
-845 FYNSYGRINGIYSY
+845 
-859 QNLTINEFYLKNT
+859 
-872 FDDGI
+872 
-877 KVYAPLRSLEKI
+877 
-889 EEAKRIIEEQYI
+889 
-901 EGKDF
+901 
-906 ICLKFESKKREEY
+906 
-919 YSLLIHSNEKPK
+919 LIHSNEKPK
-931 PESSLYEAF
+931 PA
-940 SELLSQIKSTNADIP
+940 
-955 SNELEDFLYN
+955 
-965 FGSQH
+965 
-970 YIEKE
+970 
-975 KIYTFFYDKVTKPI
+975 
-989 GSLSAYKKHPL
+989 
-1000 FTKVKN
+1000 
-1006 PQPHHAG
+1006 
-1013 YTTTKR
+1013 
-1019 GTEILN
+1019 
-1025 IFIKDFEALKQQY
+1025 
-1038 DYNHYSFTKFWNIAT
+1038 
-1053 EKPKP
+1053 
-1058 EAPASKIQII
+1058 
-1068 PPYPIDIESNE
+1068 
-1079 ENDDYMQLEKEL
+1079 
-1091 SDLMGDK
+1091 
-1098 FEVWANNLIEQ
+1098 
-1109 KRKDRLA
+1109 
-1116 ERSKEIK
+1116 
-1123 ANIDTLKNK
+1123 
-1132 EKGATAYEYVR
+1132 
-1143 NEYGYNYK
+1143 
-1151 VNKKDTKKY
+1151 
-1160 EVTLTIYRYGS
+1160 
-1171 FNPNENYY
+1171 
-1179 DTFKTPEECS
+1179 
-1189 AFIIKTLDEQDGF
+1189 
-1202 YYSNWYGLSELQNK
+1202 
-1216 INELK
+1216 
-1221 GYQYCK
+1221 
-1227 QFNYQEEEK
+1227 
-1236 KAENPKP
+1236 
-1243 EAPKAPEKF
+1243 APKAPEKF
-1252 PAAGTTKV
+1252 PAAGTPKV

-1282 INIDFTNKQTL
+1282 INIDFTDKQTL

-1465 LLDALRTNGAQT
+1465 LLDALRNNGAQT

-1501 LVMPRIFDENKVP
+1501 FVMPRIFDENKVP

-1710 AKTVPNTLA
+1710 AKTVPNKSA
-1719 NQQIDRLANPIIEKS
+1719 NKQIDKLAVSIKEES

-1742 ANPFCGDSAPTNI
+1742 ANPFCGDSAPTNT
-1755 PSKTMPN
+1755 PAKTMPN
-1762 TLANRQID
+1762 KLANRQID
-1770 KLANPIMPPTVYVE
+1770 KLAVPTVYVE
-1784 HLPEETNQQIS
+1784 HLPEETNRQIS

-1889 DETALPNIDV
+1889 DETALPNIEA
-1899 PEIKDLD
+1899 PEIKNLD
-1906 QLEALIHRNEVIVID
+1906 QLEALIQRNEVIVID

-1964 KSEYDG
+1964 KSEFDG

-2013 IPQELGTGSRPPE
+2013 IPQELGTGSRPTE
-2026 AISLPPATQTNVY
+2026 AISLPPAPQTNVY

>member
-1 MEEFVNLH
+1 MEEFINLH

-26 EQNNTEVIYRLSRIL
+26 EQNNTEVIYRLSCIL

-47 QRFVINIKDYPTPP
+47 QRFVINIKDYPAAP
-61 TALAGAHHTGDYR
+61 TALAGAHHIGDCR
-74 EALDDCGRLKKG
+74 EALDENGRL
-86 WKFSKGQ
+86 
-93 VVKVV
+93 
-98 PKAKKTP
+98 
-105 NTPTATTAVE
+105 
-115 SKQLVSYTAE
+115 
-125 KFANDL
+125 
-131 DINKLER
+131 R
-138 SLHWLSF
+138 
-145 DPKGRAQREQESFG
+145 
-159 NSIAELYT
+159 
-167 SNLEQAKQTG
+167 
-177 ALEAYNDAFDK
+177 K
-188 GYSYILK
+188 GYK
-195 NYLEMVGIRART
+195 FV
-207 FSTAIT
+207 
-213 GGAGIT
+213 
-219 ERKIASNEKLMRS
+219 K
-232 EHERLQKHIDLQEK
+232 
-246 LQERLAKIAKNKP
+246 
-259 ADQYEEGD
+259 
-267 VIKSTDNNATTKLQQ
+267 
-282 KLKMLQDR
+282 
-290 KTMLKNGVVAA
+290 
-301 KEYQKSKD
+301 
-309 ISVFKQYNI
+309 
-318 DSETTEQIINHID
+318 
-331 KGGKPT
+331 
-337 EKDMYSWFTMPYLNR
+337 
-352 DIKEVEN
+352 
-359 RIATLEK
+359 
-366 NQAKGT
+366 
-372 DETLIEGGKIVY
+372 GKI
-384 NGEAQRLQIFFDGI
+384 I
-398 PSKEVR
+398 PPQP
-404 ESLKSHAF
+404 SH
-412 KWAPTAKAWQRTL
+412 
-425 TENAKYAV
+425 
-433 NQYLI
+433 
-438 KTGILKL
+438 
-445 RTALSMPYKDDE
+445 LSQQSHPSQDDE

-466 DYFEEAPDDKAQGLG
+466 DYFEQAPDDEAQGLG
-481 KPIPAADIYKM
+481 KPVPAADIYKM

-502 NAKASDYHRAWKDDA
+502 NAKASDYHRPWKDDA

-537 LQERIGLT
+537 LQERIGFAG
-545 EAFPN
+545 AFRN
-550 PYFLTFKQ
+550 PYFLTFNQ
-558 IKKHKG
+558 IKKHG
-564 TLKKGAK
+564 GRLKKGTR
-571 GYEVVYYSIRYV
+571 GYEVVYYSIRYI

-598 NNQKVLDYLAKNKL
+598 NTQKIIDYLAKNKL
-612 TEDIVTRI
+612 SEDIVTRI

-631 EDITGIDFKL
+631 ASIEGIDFQLDKL
-641 PEVKIG
+641 QIG
-647 RVIPD
+647 RAVPD
-652 TATENQAAEL
+652 TASENQAAAL
-662 IVKNYPNPP
+662 IVENYPNPP
-671 AIKHGGNEAYYEI
+671 AIKHEGNRAYYSPSG
-684 NQDLVRI
+684 DYVKM
-691 PKVEQ
+691 PKKEQ
-696 FDSINDYYRTLFHE
+696 FDSINDYYRILFHE
-710 LTHSTRHEN
+710 LTHSTGHDK
-719 RLNRE
+719 RLDRGIHLMLE
-724 KNSFRFGDTGY
+724 KEDY

-751 WAGIMWYNNKNHA
+751 WAGIMWYTNKNHA
-764 AYLKGWNS
+764 VYLKNWNS

-797 ILNLNAA
+797 ILNLDAA
-804 GQPAFLSKYEKLDK
+804 GQPAFLSKYEKPNKAEKPKK
-818 KAKKNKPEAQ
+818 KAEKTKPAAQ

-833 ADDTDKKYKFIA
+833 ADNTDKKYKFIA
-845 FYNSYGRINGIYSY
+845 FYNVFGRIVGLYSY
-859 QNLTINEFYLKNT
+859 QELTINEFYLKNT

-877 KVYAPLRSLEKI
+877 KVYAPLKSLEKI
-889 EEAKRIIEEQYI
+889 EEAKRIIEKQYI

-919 YSLLIHSNEKPK
+919 YSLLIHSNE
-931 PESSLYEAF
+931 
-940 SELLSQIKSTNADIP
+940 
-955 SNELEDFLYN
+955 
-965 FGSQH
+965 
-970 YIEKE
+970 
-975 KIYTFFYDKVTKPI
+975 
-989 GSLSAYKKHPL
+989 
-1000 FTKVKN
+1000 
-1006 PQPHHAG
+1006 
-1013 YTTTKR
+1013 
-1019 GTEILN
+1019 
-1025 IFIKDFEALKQQY
+1025 
-1038 DYNHYSFTKFWNIAT
+1038 
-1053 EKPKP
+1053 
-1058 EAPASKIQII
+1058 
-1068 PPYPIDIESNE
+1068 
-1079 ENDDYMQLEKEL
+1079 
-1091 SDLMGDK
+1091 
-1098 FEVWANNLIEQ
+1098 
-1109 KRKDRLA
+1109 
-1116 ERSKEIK
+1116 
-1123 ANIDTLKNK
+1123 
-1132 EKGATAYEYVR
+1132 
-1143 NEYGYNYK
+1143 
-1151 VNKKDTKKY
+1151 
-1160 EVTLTIYRYGS
+1160 
-1171 FNPNENYY
+1171 
-1179 DTFKTPEECS
+1179 
-1189 AFIIKTLDEQDGF
+1189 
-1202 YYSNWYGLSELQNK
+1202 
-1216 INELK
+1216 
-1221 GYQYCK
+1221 
-1227 QFNYQEEEK
+1227 
-1236 KAENPKP
+1236 NPKP
-1243 EAPKAPEKF
+1243 EAPKATEKF

-1282 INIDFTNKQTL
+1282 INIDFTDKQTL

-1346 SDYYI
+1346 NDYYI

-1501 LVMPRIFDENKVP
+1501 FVMPRIFDENKVP

-1547 FGKYPE
+1547 FGSLPIFKTLKEAKKY
-1553 ISTDTFKDMKV
+1553 FK
-1564 SELRAFTL
+1564 AWA
-1572 SYYLT
+1572 YT
-1577 HLKGKKVA
+1577 HLRGKKVFHKELDKYVVFSSKG
-1585 IKNHLK
+1585 IDHVLSSKISLK
-1591 EVIFT
+1591 
-1596 TKAGRKIAKGE
+1596 K
-1607 AMYKEKAA
+1607 MYLIQQA
-1615 VVERLEELIKNST
+1615 EEMLKNSHLIAFVED
-1628 YNNWGSRKTQDNPNI
+1628 YKKRDNIKGAYRMHTTATFEGEEVKVI
-1643 LGYLNFKSK
+1643 LTLRE
-1652 LTIDGEKR
+1652 GE
-1660 HVRIAISLT
+1660 
-1669 RERKTELKNVEVGKK
+1669 NG
-1684 KSASFRKATVVNPQ
+1684 VVYY
-1698 DGRNETLSANIP
+1698 DH
-1710 AKTVPNTLA
+1710 K
-1719 NQQIDRLANPIIEKS
+1719 IEEIEES

-1755 PSKTMPN
+1755 PAKTVPNTLANQQINKLANPIIEKSTTPPRRGRAKSFCGDSAPTNIPAKTMPN

-1770 KLANPIMPPTVYVE
+1770 KLAVPTVYVE

-1862 QNYKVGHASLEEHP
+1862 QNYTVGHASLEEHP

-1889 DETALPNIDV
+1889 DETALHNIEA

-1906 QLEALIHRNEVIVID
+1906 QLEALIQRNEVIVID

-2013 IPQELGTGSRPPE
+2013 IPKELGTGSRPPE
-2026 AISLPPATQTNVY
+2026 AISLPPAPQTNVY

>member
-1 MEEFVNLH
+1 MEEFINLH

-15 SEVERV
+15 SEVEGV
-21 ISIAK
+21 VSLAK

-47 QRFVINIKDYPTPP
+47 QRFVINIKDYPATP

-74 EALDDCGRLKKG
+74 EALDENGRL
-86 WKFSKGQ
+86 
-93 VVKVV
+93 
-98 PKAKKTP
+98 
-105 NTPTATTAVE
+105 
-115 SKQLVSYTAE
+115 
-125 KFANDL
+125 
-131 DINKLER
+131 R
-138 SLHWLSF
+138 
-145 DPKGRAQREQESFG
+145 
-159 NSIAELYT
+159 
-167 SNLEQAKQTG
+167 
-177 ALEAYNDAFDK
+177 K
-188 GYSYILK
+188 GYK
-195 NYLEMVGIRART
+195 FV
-207 FSTAIT
+207 
-213 GGAGIT
+213 
-219 ERKIASNEKLMRS
+219 K
-232 EHERLQKHIDLQEK
+232 
-246 LQERLAKIAKNKP
+246 
-259 ADQYEEGD
+259 
-267 VIKSTDNNATTKLQQ
+267 
-282 KLKMLQDR
+282 
-290 KTMLKNGVVAA
+290 
-301 KEYQKSKD
+301 
-309 ISVFKQYNI
+309 
-318 DSETTEQIINHID
+318 
-331 KGGKPT
+331 
-337 EKDMYSWFTMPYLNR
+337 
-352 DIKEVEN
+352 
-359 RIATLEK
+359 
-366 NQAKGT
+366 
-372 DETLIEGGKIVY
+372 GKI
-384 NGEAQRLQIFFDGI
+384 I
-398 PSKEVR
+398 PPQP
-404 ESLKSHAF
+404 SHLS
-412 KWAPTAKAWQRTL
+412 APSH
-425 TENAKYAV
+425 
-433 NQYLI
+433 
-438 KTGILKL
+438 
-445 RTALSMPYKDDE
+445 LSDDE

-466 DYFEEAPDDKAQGLG
+466 DYFEEAPDDEAQGLG
-481 KPIPAADIYKM
+481 KPIPAADIYQM

-537 LQERIGLT
+537 LQERIGFAG
-545 EAFPN
+545 AFRN
-550 PYFLTFKQ
+550 PYFLTFNQ
-558 IKKHKG
+558 IKKHG
-564 TLKKGAK
+564 GRLKKGTR
-571 GYEVVYYSIRYV
+571 GYEVVYYSIRYI

-598 NNQKVLDYLAKNKL
+598 NAHKVIDFIDKHKL
-612 TEDIVTRI
+612 SEDIVTRI

-631 EDITGIDFKL
+631 ASIEGIDFQLDKL
-641 PEVKIG
+641 QIG
-647 RVIPD
+647 RAVPD
-652 TATENQAAEL
+652 TAPENQAAAL
-662 IVKNYPNPP
+662 IVENYPNPP
-671 AIKHGGNEAYYEI
+671 AIKHEGNQAYYSPSG
-684 NQDLVRI
+684 DYVKM
-691 PKVEQ
+691 PKKEQ

-710 LTHSTRHEN
+710 LTHSTGHDK
-719 RLNRE
+719 RLDRGIHLMLE
-724 KNSFRFGDTGY
+724 KEDY

-751 WAGIMWYNNKNHA
+751 WAGIMWYTNKNHA
-764 AYLKGWNS
+764 VYLKNWNS

-792 AATDY
+792 QATDY

-804 GQPAFLSKYEKLDK
+804 GQPAFLSKYEKNNK
-818 KAKKNKPEAQ
+818 KA
-828 KATEK
+828 
-833 ADDTDKKYKFIA
+833 
-845 FYNSYGRINGIYSY
+845 
-859 QNLTINEFYLKNT
+859 
-872 FDDGI
+872 
-877 KVYAPLRSLEKI
+877 
-889 EEAKRIIEEQYI
+889 
-901 EGKDF
+901 
-906 ICLKFESKKREEY
+906 
-919 YSLLIHSNEKPK
+919 EKPK
-931 PESSLYEAF
+931 
-940 SELLSQIKSTNADIP
+940 
-955 SNELEDFLYN
+955 
-965 FGSQH
+965 
-970 YIEKE
+970 
-975 KIYTFFYDKVTKPI
+975 
-989 GSLSAYKKHPL
+989 KK
-1000 FTKVKN
+1000 
-1006 PQPHHAG
+1006 
-1013 YTTTKR
+1013 
-1019 GTEILN
+1019 
-1025 IFIKDFEALKQQY
+1025 
-1038 DYNHYSFTKFWNIAT
+1038 
-1053 EKPKP
+1053 
-1058 EAPASKIQII
+1058 APASKIQII

-1151 VNKKDTKKY
+1151 VDKKDTKKY

-1189 AFIIKTLDEQDGF
+1189 AFIIKTIDEQDGF

-1221 GYQYCK
+1221 GYQYSK

-1243 EAPKAPEKF
+1243 QAPKAPEKF

-1282 INIDFTNKQTL
+1282 INIDFTDKQTL

-1315 APKSKTKGVMSLKK
+1315 TPKSKTKGVMSLKK

-1425 DHLYRGYK
+1425 NHLYRGYK

-1465 LLDALRTNGAQT
+1465 LLDALRNNGAQT

-1669 RERKTELKNVEVGKK
+1669 RERKTELKNVEVGNK

-1698 DGRNETLSANIP
+1698 DGRNETLSTNIP
-1710 AKTVPNTLA
+1710 AKTVPN
-1719 NQQIDRLANPIIEKS
+1719 IEKS
-1734 TTPPRKSR
+1734 TTPPRRGRAKS
-1742 ANPFCGDSAPTNI
+1742 FCGDSAPTNI
-1755 PSKTMPN
+1755 PAKTVPN
-1762 TLANRQID
+1762 KLANRQID
-1770 KLANPIMPPTVYVE
+1770 KLAVPTVYVE
-1784 HLPEETNQQIS
+1784 HLPEETNLQIS
-1795 TSANTLDA
+1795 TAANQNTLDA

-1829 VERKTSEST
+1829 VERKSAEST

-1862 QNYKVGHASLEEHP
+1862 QNYTVGHASLEEHP

-1889 DETALPNIDV
+1889 DETALPNIEA

-1906 QLEALIHRNEVIVID
+1906 QLEALIQRNEVIVID

-1998 ATQLRYSTYFQQMLD
+1998 ATQLRYSTYYQQMLD
-2013 IPQELGTGSRPPE
+2013 IPKELGTGRQPTE
-2026 AISLPPATQTNVY
+2026 AISLPPAPQTNVY

>member
-1 MEEFVNLH
+1 MEEFINLH

-21 ISIAK
+21 VSLAK

-74 EALDDCGRLKKG
+74 EALDENGRLKKG
-86 WKFSKGQ
+86 WKFSNGQ
-93 VVKVV
+93 VVKVT
-98 PKAKKTP
+98 PEKAPDTP
-105 NTPTATTAVE
+105 STEGNKE
-115 SKQLVSYTAE
+115 
-125 KFANDL
+125 
-131 DINKLER
+131 NKLYK
-138 SLHWLSF
+138 F
-145 DPKGRAQREQESFG
+145 
-159 NSIAELYT
+159 IVV
-167 SNLEQAKQTG
+167 TG
-177 ALEAYNDAFDK
+177 HNFL
-188 GYSYILK
+188 GIYSYNNPKIEGFWQT
-195 NYLEMVGIRART
+195 NTTDNGIQI
-207 FSTAIT
+207 FTAISKGKKIT
-213 GGAGIT
+213 KKKGISL
-219 ERKIASNEKLMRS
+219 I
-232 EHERLQKHIDLQEK
+232 LQKYTEGKDFIFVEYDYASLS
-246 LQERLAKIAKNKP
+246 KN
-259 ADQYEEGD
+259 
-267 VIKSTDNNATTKLQQ
+267 L
-282 KLKMLQDR
+282 LL
-290 KTMLKNGVVAA
+290 
-301 KEYQKSKD
+301 
-309 ISVFKQYNI
+309 
-318 DSETTEQIINHID
+318 
-331 KGGKPT
+331 
-337 EKDMYSWFTMPYLNR
+337 
-352 DIKEVEN
+352 
-359 RIATLEK
+359 LEK
-366 NQAKGT
+366 
-372 DETLIEGGKIVY
+372 
-384 NGEAQRLQIFFDGI
+384 
-398 PSKEVR
+398 P
-404 ESLKSHAF
+404 
-412 KWAPTAKAWQRTL
+412 
-425 TENAKYAV
+425 
-433 NQYLI
+433 
-438 KTGILKL
+438 ILG
-445 RTALSMPYKDDE
+445 LSAANDE

-466 DYFEEAPDDKAQGLG
+466 DYFEQAPDDKAQGLG

-502 NAKASDYHRAWKDDA
+502 NAKVSDYHRAWKDDV

-537 LQERIGLT
+537 LQERIGLAG
-545 EAFPN
+545 AFRN
-550 PYFLTFKQ
+550 PYFLTFNQ
-558 IKKHKG
+558 IKKHG
-564 TLKKGAK
+564 GRLKKGTR
-571 GYEVVYYSIRYV
+571 GYEVVYYSIRYI

-598 NNQKVLDYLAKNKL
+598 NAHKVIDFIDKHKL
-612 TEDIVTRI
+612 SEDIVTRI

-631 EDITGIDFKL
+631 ASIEGIDFQLDKL
-641 PEVKIG
+641 QIG
-647 RVIPD
+647 RAVPD
-652 TATENQAAEL
+652 TASENQAAAL
-662 IVKNYPNPP
+662 IVENYPNPP
-671 AIKHGGNEAYYEI
+671 AIKHEGNQAYYSPSG
-684 NQDLVRI
+684 DYVKM
-691 PKVEQ
+691 PKKEQ

-710 LTHSTRHEN
+710 LTHSTGHEK
-719 RLNRE
+719 RLDRGINLMLE
-724 KNSFRFGDTGY
+724 KEDY

-764 AYLKGWNS
+764 AYLKSWNS

-818 KAKKNKPEAQ
+818 KA
-828 KATEK
+828 
-833 ADDTDKKYKFIA
+833 
-845 FYNSYGRINGIYSY
+845 
-859 QNLTINEFYLKNT
+859 
-872 FDDGI
+872 
-877 KVYAPLRSLEKI
+877 
-889 EEAKRIIEEQYI
+889 
-901 EGKDF
+901 
-906 ICLKFESKKREEY
+906 
-919 YSLLIHSNEKPK
+919 EKPK

-940 SELLSQIKSTNADIP
+940 SELLSQIKSSNADIP
-955 SNELEDFLYN
+955 SYELEDFLYN

-1053 EKPKP
+1053 EKPK
-1058 EAPASKIQII
+1058 
-1068 PPYPIDIESNE
+1068 
-1079 ENDDYMQLEKEL
+1079 
-1091 SDLMGDK
+1091 
-1098 FEVWANNLIEQ
+1098 
-1109 KRKDRLA
+1109 
-1116 ERSKEIK
+1116 
-1123 ANIDTLKNK
+1123 
-1132 EKGATAYEYVR
+1132 
-1143 NEYGYNYK
+1143 
-1151 VNKKDTKKY
+1151 
-1160 EVTLTIYRYGS
+1160 
-1171 FNPNENYY
+1171 
-1179 DTFKTPEECS
+1179 
-1189 AFIIKTLDEQDGF
+1189 
-1202 YYSNWYGLSELQNK
+1202 
-1216 INELK
+1216 
-1221 GYQYCK
+1221 
-1227 QFNYQEEEK
+1227 K

-1243 EAPKAPEKF
+1243 EAKKATEKADNTDKKYKFIAFYNSYGRINGIYSYQNLTINEFYLKNTFDDGIKVYAPLRSLEKIEEAKRIIEEQYIEGKDFVCLKFESKKREEYYSLLIHSNEKPKPEAPEKAITVNESNDLLYF
-1252 PAAGTTKV
+1252 NVDRSNPQPQPISLVKAKYNSDFEKEYSRISDKKGYFKPTFNNKRNLQILRSLCSDFIGT
-1260 FFTSQVD
+1260 
-1267 EIVDYVKKNGDNRGY
+1267 
-1282 INIDFTNKQTL
+1282 
-1293 KLLSQYGWGTYG
+1293 
-1305 FINTYDYPES
+1305 INTHDYIES
-1315 APKSKTKGVMSLKK
+1315 APKSKTTGIMSLKK
-1329 IVSTDKLRIQI
+1329 IVSKDKLRPTL

-1346 SDYYI
+1346 KDYYI
-1351 ATNAISLI
+1351 ATDAFKLI
-1359 WVPRPKNDE
+1359 WLPRHKNDE

-1373 IFDANFKCKK
+1373 ILDLNFKCQK
-1383 LGGCKIEDYLI
+1383 LDGCKPEESVIDG
-1394 NSDRFPID
+1394 RFPID
-1402 RIREMQKAPIAYTSQ
+1402 SIIKMKNASIAYTSQ
-1417 QIDLTTLL
+1417 QLDIITLL
-1425 DHLYRGYK
+1425 DHLYRGEK
-1433 AIRAINSTQ
+1433 AIKSLAPYQIPMVIALRINK
-1442 EAIVITLQA
+1442 EDIYMDI
-1451 DKKIQYIDLKILID
+1451 KN
-1465 LLDALRTNGAQT
+1465 LLDALDVLRANGAKSLT
-1477 ITFGFENLS
+1477 MNFENLS
-1486 GNSPIHIS
+1486 GKSPIHIL
-1494 TDTQLQG
+1494 TNNHLQA
-1501 LVMPRIFDENKVP
+1501 LIMPRYFATEKDIP
-1514 TVKNCLM
+1514 TVNTCLM

-1527 TLTEIS
+1527 ILTEIS

-1684 KSASFRKATVVNPQ
+1684 KSASFRKVTVVNPQ

-1710 AKTVPNTLA
+1710 AKTVPNTSA
-1719 NQQIDRLANPIIEKS
+1719 NKQIDKLANPIKEES
-1734 TTPPRKSR
+1734 TTPPRKSH

-1755 PSKTMPN
+1755 PAKTVPN
-1762 TLANRQID
+1762 TSANQQID

-1795 TSANTLDA
+1795 TSANQNTLDA

-1829 VERKTSEST
+1829 VERKPAEST

-1889 DETALPNIDV
+1889 DETALPNIEA

-1964 KSEYDG
+1964 KSEFDG

-2013 IPQELGTGSRPPE
+2013 IPKELGTGRQPTE
-2026 AISLPPATQTNVY
+2026 AISLPPAPQTNVY

>member
-1 MEEFVNLH
+1 MEEFINLH

-15 SEVERV
+15 SEIERV
-21 ISIAK
+21 VSLAK

-47 QRFVINIKDYPTPP
+47 KRFVINIKDYPTPP

-105 NTPTATTAVE
+105 NTPTANTAVV
-115 SKQLVSYTAE
+115 SKILVSYTPE
-125 KFANDL
+125 KFASDL
-131 DINKLER
+131 DIKTLER
-138 SLHWLSF
+138 SLRWLSF
-145 DPKGRAQREQESFG
+145 EPKGRAQREQESFG

-267 VIKSTDNNATTKLQQ
+267 VIKSTDNNAITKLQQ

-404 ESLKSHAF
+404 EALKSHAF

-445 RTALSMPYKDDE
+445 RTALSMPYQDDE
-457 LTFLAAAGI
+457 LTFLAAAGV
-466 DYFEEAPDDKAQGLG
+466 DYFEEAPDDEAKGLG
-481 KPIPAADIYKM
+481 KPVPAADIYKM

-537 LQERIGLT
+537 LQERIGFAG
-545 EAFPN
+545 AFRN
-550 PYFLTFKQ
+550 PYFLTFNQ
-558 IKKHKG
+558 IKKHGGK
-564 TLKKGAK
+564 LKKGTR
-571 GYEVVYYSIRYV
+571 GYEVVYYSIRYI

-598 NNQKVLDYLAKNKL
+598 NAHKVIDFIDKHKL
-612 TEDIVTRI
+612 SEDIVTRI

-631 EDITGIDFKL
+631 ASIEGIDFQLDKL
-641 PEVKIG
+641 QIG
-647 RVIPD
+647 RAVPD
-652 TATENQAAEL
+652 TAPENQAAAL
-662 IVKNYPNPP
+662 IVENYPNPP
-671 AIKHGGNEAYYEI
+671 AIKHEGNQAYYSPSG
-684 NQDLVRI
+684 DYVKM
-691 PKVEQ
+691 PKKEQ

-710 LTHSTRHEN
+710 LTHSTGHEK
-719 RLNRE
+719 RLDRGINLMLE
-724 KNSFRFGDTGY
+724 KDDY

-764 AYLKGWNS
+764 SYLKGWNS

-797 ILNLNAA
+797 ILNLNPA
-804 GQPAFLSKYEKLDK
+804 GLPAFLSKYEKLNK
-818 KAKKNKPEAQ
+818 KAEKTKPEAK

-833 ADDTDKKYKFIA
+833 ADNTDKKYKFIA

-859 QNLTINEFYLKNT
+859 QNLTINDFYLKNT

-889 EEAKRIIEEQYI
+889 EEAKRIIEKQYI

-919 YSLLIHSNEKPK
+919 YSLLIHSNEKP
-931 PESSLYEAF
+931 S
-940 SELLSQIKSTNADIP
+940 
-955 SNELEDFLYN
+955 
-965 FGSQH
+965 
-970 YIEKE
+970 
-975 KIYTFFYDKVTKPI
+975 
-989 GSLSAYKKHPL
+989 
-1000 FTKVKN
+1000 
-1006 PQPHHAG
+1006 
-1013 YTTTKR
+1013 
-1019 GTEILN
+1019 
-1025 IFIKDFEALKQQY
+1025 
-1038 DYNHYSFTKFWNIAT
+1038 
-1053 EKPKP
+1053 
-1058 EAPASKIQII
+1058 
-1068 PPYPIDIESNE
+1068 
-1079 ENDDYMQLEKEL
+1079 
-1091 SDLMGDK
+1091 
-1098 FEVWANNLIEQ
+1098 
-1109 KRKDRLA
+1109 
-1116 ERSKEIK
+1116 
-1123 ANIDTLKNK
+1123 
-1132 EKGATAYEYVR
+1132 
-1143 NEYGYNYK
+1143 
-1151 VNKKDTKKY
+1151 
-1160 EVTLTIYRYGS
+1160 
-1171 FNPNENYY
+1171 
-1179 DTFKTPEECS
+1179 
-1189 AFIIKTLDEQDGF
+1189 
-1202 YYSNWYGLSELQNK
+1202 
-1216 INELK
+1216 
-1221 GYQYCK
+1221 
-1227 QFNYQEEEK
+1227 
-1236 KAENPKP
+1236 P
-1243 EAPKAPEKF
+1243 EAPKAKKNTKVGQYTGVKTIPLSDLYTDEKRFQNRKKLNEEIVENIVNNFKPTDLDPLVVWYDKKQGKTFVLAGHHRFEALKRLKHKNVPVKFANDDYPTEADAIRYAKEISNANRTLEEPYERAAIYRKYREEGYSEKEINDKATLEGKNRSYILNLSCLNPKGATMSTLVQFSQTQSKADKNEAERVADWIGQARRNAPELTDAHEKEMF
-1252 PAAGTTKV
+1252 DFLMNKEASKRTTTKV
-1260 FFTSQVD
+1260 KFLEYVRACWNPFEPTAPLNLARMKYQSEGEKQYD
-1267 EIVDYVKKNGDNRGY
+1267 EEVERYKTLISDLQNNIGNLKDRFINPANKDFVNPEAPDYMAVKKIADNKIAEY
-1282 INIDFTNKQTL
+1282 NTQIQYYQKELLKLYSNKQSYLKPTGQIALFGSLPIFKTL
-1293 KLLSQYGWGTYG
+1293 KEAKKYFKAWAYTHLRGKKVFHKELDKYVVFSSKGIDHVLS
-1305 FINTYDYPES
+1305 
-1315 APKSKTKGVMSLKK
+1315 SKISLKK
-1329 IVSTDKLRIQI
+1329 MYLIQQAEEMLKNSHLIAFVEDYKKRDNIKGAYRMRTTATFEGEEVKVILTLREGEN
-1340 TGVYID
+1340 GVV
-1346 SDYYI
+1346 YY
-1351 ATNAISLI
+1351 
-1359 WVPRPKNDE
+1359 DH
-1368 YKTGW
+1368 
-1373 IFDANFKCKK
+1373 
-1383 LGGCKIEDYLI
+1383 KIE
-1394 NSDRFPID
+1394 
-1402 RIREMQKAPIAYTSQ
+1402 
-1417 QIDLTTLL
+1417 
-1425 DHLYRGYK
+1425 
-1433 AIRAINSTQ
+1433 
-1442 EAIVITLQA
+1442 
-1451 DKKIQYIDLKILID
+1451 
-1465 LLDALRTNGAQT
+1465 
-1477 ITFGFENLS
+1477 
-1486 GNSPIHIS
+1486 
-1494 TDTQLQG
+1494 
-1501 LVMPRIFDENKVP
+1501 
-1514 TVKNCLM
+1514 
-1521 IAPLPL
+1521 
-1527 TLTEIS
+1527 EI
-1533 KPTKGLSAPTDGTL
+1533 
-1547 FGKYPE
+1547 
-1553 ISTDTFKDMKV
+1553 
-1564 SELRAFTL
+1564 
-1572 SYYLT
+1572 
-1577 HLKGKKVA
+1577 
-1585 IKNHLK
+1585 
-1591 EVIFT
+1591 
-1596 TKAGRKIAKGE
+1596 
-1607 AMYKEKAA
+1607 
-1615 VVERLEELIKNST
+1615 EE
-1628 YNNWGSRKTQDNPNI
+1628 
-1643 LGYLNFKSK
+1643 
-1652 LTIDGEKR
+1652 
-1660 HVRIAISLT
+1660 
-1669 RERKTELKNVEVGKK
+1669 
-1684 KSASFRKATVVNPQ
+1684 
-1698 DGRNETLSANIP
+1698 
-1710 AKTVPNTLA
+1710 
-1719 NQQIDRLANPIIEKS
+1719 S

-1742 ANPFCGDSAPTNI
+1742 ANPFCGDSAPTNT
-1755 PSKTMPN
+1755 PAKTMPN

-1784 HLPEETNQQIS
+1784 HLPEIS
-1795 TSANTLDA
+1795 TSANQNTLDA

-1862 QNYKVGHASLEEHP
+1862 QNYTVGHASLEEHP

-1889 DETALPNIDV
+1889 DETALPNIEA

-1953 LTGEGKMRGGS
+1953 LTGDGKMRGGS

-2013 IPQELGTGSRPPE
+2013 IPKELGTGSRPPE
-2026 AISLPPATQTNVY
+2026 VSSLPPAPQTNVY
-2039 EVIY
+2039 EIIY

>member
-1 MEEFVNLH
+1 MEEFINLH
-9 NRTVSR
+9 NRTVLR

-93 VVKVV
+93 VVKVT
-98 PKAKKTP
+98 PKAKKTSD
-105 NTPTATTAVE
+105 TPTATTAVE
-115 SKQLVSYTAE
+115 SKQLVPYTAE

-177 ALEAYNDAFDK
+177 ALEAYNYAFDK

-232 EHERLQKHIDLQEK
+232 EHERLLKHIDLQEK

-267 VIKSTDNNATTKLQQ
+267 VIKSTDNNAITKLQQ

-372 DETLIEGGKIVY
+372 DETLIEGGKIIY

-404 ESLKSHAF
+404 EALKSHAF

-433 NQYLI
+433 KQYLI

-445 RTALSMPYKDDE
+445 RTALSVPSQDDE

-466 DYFEEAPDDKAQGLG
+466 DYFEEAPDDEAKGLG
-481 KPIPAADIYKM
+481 KPVPAADIYKM

-502 NAKASDYHRAWKDDA
+502 TAKASDYHRPWKDDA

-537 LQERIGLT
+537 LQERIGFAG
-545 EAFPN
+545 AFRN
-550 PYFLTFKQ
+550 PYFLTFNQ
-558 IKKHKG
+558 IKKHG
-564 TLKKGAK
+564 GRLKKGTR
-571 GYEVVYYSIRYV
+571 GYEVVYYSIRYI

-598 NNQKVLDYLAKNKL
+598 NTQKVIDYLAKNKL
-612 TEDIVTRI
+612 SEDIVTRI

-631 EDITGIDFKL
+631 ASIEGIDFQLDKL
-641 PEVKIG
+641 QIG
-647 RVIPD
+647 RAVPD
-652 TATENQAAEL
+652 TASENQAAAL
-662 IVKNYPNPP
+662 IVENYPNPP
-671 AIKHGGNEAYYEI
+671 AIKHEGNRAYYSPSG
-684 NQDLVRI
+684 DYVKM
-691 PKVEQ
+691 PKKEQ
-696 FDSINDYYRTLFHE
+696 FDSINDYYRILFHE
-710 LTHSTRHEN
+710 LTHSTGHDK
-719 RLNRE
+719 RLDRGIHLMLE
-724 KNSFRFGDTGY
+724 KEDY

-751 WAGIMWYNNKNHA
+751 WAGIMWYTNKNHA
-764 AYLKGWNS
+764 VYLKNWNS

-797 ILNLNAA
+797 ILNLDAA
-804 GQPAFLSKYEKLDK
+804 GQPAFLSKYEKTNK
-818 KAKKNKPEAQ
+818 KAEKNKPEAK

-833 ADDTDKKYKFIA
+833 ADNTDKKYKFIA

-859 QNLTINEFYLKNT
+859 QNLTINDFYLKNT

-906 ICLKFESKKREEY
+906 VCLKFESKKREEY
-919 YSLLIHSNEKPK
+919 YSLLIHSNEK
-931 PESSLYEAF
+931 
-940 SELLSQIKSTNADIP
+940 T
-955 SNELEDFLYN
+955 
-965 FGSQH
+965 
-970 YIEKE
+970 
-975 KIYTFFYDKVTKPI
+975 
-989 GSLSAYKKHPL
+989 
-1000 FTKVKN
+1000 
-1006 PQPHHAG
+1006 
-1013 YTTTKR
+1013 
-1019 GTEILN
+1019 
-1025 IFIKDFEALKQQY
+1025 
-1038 DYNHYSFTKFWNIAT
+1038 
-1053 EKPKP
+1053 
-1058 EAPASKIQII
+1058 
-1068 PPYPIDIESNE
+1068 
-1079 ENDDYMQLEKEL
+1079 
-1091 SDLMGDK
+1091 
-1098 FEVWANNLIEQ
+1098 
-1109 KRKDRLA
+1109 
-1116 ERSKEIK
+1116 
-1123 ANIDTLKNK
+1123 
-1132 EKGATAYEYVR
+1132 
-1143 NEYGYNYK
+1143 
-1151 VNKKDTKKY
+1151 
-1160 EVTLTIYRYGS
+1160 
-1171 FNPNENYY
+1171 
-1179 DTFKTPEECS
+1179 
-1189 AFIIKTLDEQDGF
+1189 
-1202 YYSNWYGLSELQNK
+1202 
-1216 INELK
+1216 
-1221 GYQYCK
+1221 
-1227 QFNYQEEEK
+1227 
-1236 KAENPKP
+1236 KP
-1243 EAPKAPEKF
+1243 EAPKTKKNTKVGQYTGVKTIPLSDLYTDEKRFQNRKKLNEEIVENIVNNFKPTDLDPLVVWYDKKQGKTFVLAGHHRFEALKRLKHKNVPVKFANDDYPTEADAIRYAKEISNANRTLEEPYERAAIYRKYREEGYSEKEINDKAALEGKNRSYILNLSCLNPKGATMSTLVQFSQTQSKADKNEAERVADWIGQARRNAPELTDAHEKEMF
-1252 PAAGTTKV
+1252 DFLMNKEASKRTTTKV
-1260 FFTSQVD
+1260 KFLEYVRACWNPFEPTAPLNLARMKYQSEGEKQYD
-1267 EIVDYVKKNGDNRGY
+1267 EEVERYKTLISDLQNNIGNLKDRFINPANKDFVNPEAPDYMAVKKIADNKIAEY
-1282 INIDFTNKQTL
+1282 NTQIQYYQKELLKLYNNKQSYLKPTGQIALFGALPIFKTL
-1293 KLLSQYGWGTYG
+1293 KEAKKYFLSWALTHLRGKKVFHKELDKYVVFNRKGIEHTLSSKISFEKMKLILQAEEMLKNSHLITFAEDYKGREHIKGAYRMSTKATLEGEELNVILTLREGENGVIY
-1305 FINTYDYPES
+1305 YDH
-1315 APKSKTKGVMSLKK
+1315 
-1329 IVSTDKLRIQI
+1329 
-1340 TGVYID
+1340 
-1346 SDYYI
+1346 
-1351 ATNAISLI
+1351 
-1359 WVPRPKNDE
+1359 
-1368 YKTGW
+1368 
-1373 IFDANFKCKK
+1373 
-1383 LGGCKIEDYLI
+1383 KIEEI
-1394 NSDRFPID
+1394 EKS
-1402 RIREMQKAPIAYTSQ
+1402 
-1417 QIDLTTLL
+1417 TTPPR
-1425 DHLYRGYK
+1425 RG
-1433 AIRAINSTQ
+1433 RAKSFCG
-1442 EAIVITLQA
+1442 
-1451 DKKIQYIDLKILID
+1451 D
-1465 LLDALRTNGAQT
+1465 
-1477 ITFGFENLS
+1477 
-1486 GNSPIHIS
+1486 
-1494 TDTQLQG
+1494 
-1501 LVMPRIFDENKVP
+1501 
-1514 TVKNCLM
+1514 
-1521 IAPLPL
+1521 
-1527 TLTEIS
+1527 
-1533 KPTKGLSAPTDGTL
+1533 SAPT
-1547 FGKYPE
+1547 
-1553 ISTDTFKDMKV
+1553 
-1564 SELRAFTL
+1564 
-1572 SYYLT
+1572 
-1577 HLKGKKVA
+1577 
-1585 IKNHLK
+1585 
-1591 EVIFT
+1591 
-1596 TKAGRKIAKGE
+1596 
-1607 AMYKEKAA
+1607 
-1615 VVERLEELIKNST
+1615 
-1628 YNNWGSRKTQDNPNI
+1628 
-1643 LGYLNFKSK
+1643 
-1652 LTIDGEKR
+1652 
-1660 HVRIAISLT
+1660 
-1669 RERKTELKNVEVGKK
+1669 
-1684 KSASFRKATVVNPQ
+1684 
-1698 DGRNETLSANIP
+1698 NIP
-1710 AKTVPNTLA
+1710 AKTVPNTLV
-1719 NQQIDRLANPIIEKS
+1719 NK
-1734 TTPPRKSR
+1734 
-1742 ANPFCGDSAPTNI
+1742 
-1755 PSKTMPN
+1755 
-1762 TLANRQID
+1762 QID

-1784 HLPEETNQQIS
+1784 HLPEIS
-1795 TSANTLDA
+1795 TSANQNTLDA

-1906 QLEALIHRNEVIVID
+1906 QLEALIQRNEVIVID

-1998 ATQLRYSTYFQQMLD
+1998 ATQLRYSTYYQQMLD
-2013 IPQELGTGSRPPE
+2013 IPKELGTGSRPPE
-2026 AISLPPATQTNVY
+2026 AISLPPAPQSNVY